1 MKRKVLLETPRVISN
16 RVILD
21 ETTCEDLHFNKKIK
35 VGGYRIKLVGVVSP
49 PSLSFDPRKKSSNKY
64 GGLNGLIMNTLVEK
78 MNATMSVKMLDNN
91 TRIHTLLRNVL
102 ANEYDMLMNAQYIY
116 DKPNYTMTYPHMDS
130 GISTLS
136 R

>member
-1 MKRKVLLETPRVISN
+1 MLGISRTIN
-16 RVILD
+16 SRLIVD
-21 ETTCEDLHFNKKIK
+21 GTTCEDLHFNKRIK

-49 PSLSFDPRKKSSNKY
+49 PYLSFNPRKEGSEKY
-64 GGLNGLIMNTLVEK
+64 GGLNGLILNTLIAK
-78 MNATMSVKMLDNN
+78 MNATMSVRMLDNK
-91 TRIHTLLRNVL
+91 TKIHTLLQNVS